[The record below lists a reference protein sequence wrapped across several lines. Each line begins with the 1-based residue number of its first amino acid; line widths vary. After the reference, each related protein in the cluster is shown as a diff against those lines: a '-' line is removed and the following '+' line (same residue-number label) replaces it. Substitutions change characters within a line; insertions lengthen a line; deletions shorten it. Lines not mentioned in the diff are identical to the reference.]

1 MAGRKPS
8 GLKEKL
14 IIAGISEI
22 NYHSIADFSIRRVA
36 AACGVSSAAPYKHF
50 KSKQEFI
57 AGIINYINDDWNRRQ
72 QNIMSDKSLTTRQL
86 LVEFSVEYVKFL
98 VDNPFLR
105 SILMYKDEN
114 FDAHYKKLRGKM
126 SEQSIFLVSKYCSEV
141 GMDDETRK
149 RKLYVVRALI
159 YGAALMFDNNE
170 MEFNEENI
178 SFVRRS
184 IDREFDL
191 D

>member
-1 MAGRKPS
+1 MPGRKPS

-14 IIAGISEI
+14 IVAGINEI

-36 AACGVSSAAPYKHF
+36 AVCGVSSAAPYKHF

-57 AGIINYINDDWNRRQ
+57 AGIINFVNDDWNRRQ
-72 QNIMSDKSLTTRQL
+72 QKILSDKSLTTRQL

-105 SILMYKDEN
+105 SILMYKDES
-114 FDAHYKKLRGKM
+114 FDSHYKKLRGKM
-126 SEQSIFLVSKYCSEV
+126 SEQSEFLVNKYCSEV
-141 GMDDETRK
+141 GMDTETRK

-170 MEFNEENI
+170 MEFNDENI
-178 SFVRRS
+178 SFVRRN

>member
-1 MAGRKPS
+1 MPGRKPS
-8 GLKEKL
+8 GLKERL
-14 IIAGISEI
+14 IEAGINEI

-36 AACGVSSAAPYKHF
+36 SICGVSSAAPYKHF
-50 KSKQEFI
+50 KNKQDFI
-57 AGIINYINDDWNRRQ
+57 AEIINYVNDEWNRRQ
-72 QNIMSDKSLTTRQL
+72 QKIMSSGAMTTRQL

-98 VDNPFLR
+98 VENPFLR

-114 FDAHYKKLRGKM
+114 FDSQYRNLRGRM
-126 SEQSIFLVSKYCSEV
+126 SEQSALLVDKYCREV
-141 GMDDETRK
+141 GMNEETRH

-170 MEFNEENI
+170 MEFSDENI
-178 SFVRRS
+178 AFVRKN

-191 D
+191 E